1 MAMGIFLV
9 GLIAC
14 VIMDISVLYAMLFG
28 YGCFFVQAHYD
39 GYNSIDIL
47 RFSVAGIQKSRNI
60 LILFILIGML
70 TGSWRASGTIPYIVY
85 NSVDWINPRFFV
97 LSAFLLSTMM
107 SSLIGTSFGT
117 ASIMGTVLIILAEI
131 NGVDLAMTA
140 GAVLAGA
147 YFGDR
152 CSPMSSSA
160 RLVCDITNTDY
171 YDNIGMWLQTVAIP
185 YGLSIAAYVAFCRT
199 ESAQIIDAAF
209 LQEFNLYFTFN
220 WLLLLPALIL
230 IVLSL
235 LKINVR
241 INMLIS
247 VFLACLLCVFVQNIS
262 LIQVATA
269 LISGYV
275 SPQDTQL
282 GAMFSGGGII
292 SMVRAGAIV
301 LIASSYVGI
310 FEATNMLRKI
320 EGISA
325 AVSSKIG
332 AYGATLLA
340 ATGTSMLACN
350 QTLAILMTDLLC
362 SKNYSSKKRLALDI
376 VNTTVLISGLIPWS
390 IACAVPLAIMNAD
403 SSAIVYAFFL
413 YLTPLWNLMIAKVLN
428 K

>member
-1 MAMGIFLV
+1 MAMVIFLV

-14 VIMDISVLYAMLFG
+14 VIMDISVLYAMILG
-28 YGCFFVQAHYD
+28 YGCFFVQAHFD
-39 GYNSIDIL
+39 GYDSRDIL
-47 RFSVAGIQKSRNI
+47 GFSVVGIQKSRNI
-60 LILFILIGML
+60 LILFVLIGML

-107 SSLIGTSFGT
+107 STLIGTSFGT

-160 RLVCDITNTDY
+160 RLVCDITATDY

-185 YGLSIAAYVAFCRT
+185 YGLAIAAYVAFCRT
-199 ESAQIIDAAF
+199 EQAQVIDVAF

-220 WLLLLPALIL
+220 WLLLLPALVL
-230 IVLSL
+230 IILSL
-235 LKINVR
+235 LKLNVR

-247 VFLACLLCVFVQNIS
+247 VLIACMLCVFVQNAP
-262 LIQVATA
+262 LTQVLSA
-269 LISGYV
+269 LTVGYN
-275 SPQDTQL
+275 SPQDTQI
-282 GAMFSGGGII
+282 GAMINGGGIV
-292 SMVRAGAIV
+292 SMLRAGAIV

-310 FEATNMLRKI
+310 FEATNMLSKV
-320 EGISA
+320 ESISA
-325 AVSSKIG
+325 AVSHRIG

-340 ATGTSMLACN
+340 AIGTSMLACN

-362 SKNYSSKKRLALDI
+362 SKNYTSKKRLALDI

-413 YLTPLWNLMIAKVLN
+413 YFTPLWNFMIAKVLN